1 MHGLASLPVVLS
13 AAIVVVVM
21 ALRSTGTHAF
31 VMGRNAVKTLSSSSS
46 SSTARSA
53 KAAGVCPEIVL
64 VPSAPDNEIA
74 LVALG

>member
-46 SSTARSA
+46 STARSA